1 MSFVIQYYL
10 KGRPMSPHLTVYAWT
25 IPMTMSALNRIM
37 AFVLTFAFIGL
48 PFLELYTGSAHDA
61 IMSAR

>member
-1 MSFVIQYYL
+1 
-10 KGRPMSPHLTVYAWT
+10 MSPHLTVYAWT